1 MKKLLQLGFLLL
13 LVLAAYSCQKEDAE
27 AEDPGVSKAF
37 ERFQTDNQ
45 VILGSGGSETITLS
59 TSGDWTLSSDAP
71 SWLSFSPASGGPGE
85 TLVTVTSKQ
94 NDTKASRNA
103 TVTFKRGRQENQ
115 FTIRQRANVV
125 KRVLQYSGRL
135 TLSQQIKYNTASYT
149 LSGITALLAVPPTCI
164 YQDVSNFSCDYEVK
178 ECPDRINR
186 YVEREMQ
193 GALPPSGS
201 IVLSESC
208 DIHSY
213 YLSVDFD
220 HMDDPAPY
228 RKDTDYYKYT
238 GTIGNIVMPNH
249 PGVTAQ
255 ADRLWTEAKGNPVT
269 YARKCYEWTAEFL
282 KYERQPGNPLTMSEL
297 MESRTGDCSEYA
309 TLLVSLLRA
318 KGIPARHVNLKW
330 LGKDLY
336 HAIAEFYIPGY
347 GWIPMDASGKNQYPN
362 YNYFGTY
369 SGKGIIL
376 SFNIDIL
383 PKIHEFTAAIQSSSQ
398 MNVSWGEIDEKLQ
411 RF

>member
-1 MKKLLQLGFLLL
+1 MNKLLQLGFLLL

-135 TLSQQIKYNTASYT
+135 TLSLKVDYSESYT
-149 LSGITALLAVPPTCI
+149 LNWMKALLAVPPTCI

-193 GALPPSGS
+193 GTLPPSGS

-238 GTIGNIVMPNH
+238 GTIDNIVMPNH
-249 PGVTAQ
+249 PDVVAQ
-255 ADRLWTEAKGNPVT
+255 ADLLWTEAKGDLVI
-269 YARKCYEWTAEFL
+269 YARKCYEWTADFL
-282 KYERQPGNPLTMSEL
+282 EYDNQPSTPLTMSEL
-297 MESRTGDCSEYA
+297 MERRKGDCTEYA

-318 KGIPARHVNLKW
+318 KGIPARHVILKW
-330 LGKDLY
+330 RGLDTY
-336 HAIAEFYIPGY
+336 HARAEFYIPGY
-347 GWIPMDASGKNQYPN
+347 GWIPVDAQGKDQSPNQN
-362 YNYFGTY
+362 FFGTY
-369 SGKGIIL
+369 SGRGIIS
-376 SFNIDIL
+376 SFNINIL
-383 PKIHEFTAAIQSSSQ
+383 PKVYEFAIFHVESNKQ
-398 MNVSWGEIDEKLQ
+398 VSWELIDKLQ
-411 RF
+411 KF

>member
-135 TLSQQIKYNTASYT
+135 TLSLKVKYSASYT
-149 LSGITALLAVPPTCI
+149 LSGITALLAVPPTCL
-164 YQDVSNFSCDYEVK
+164 YQDVSNFSCDYKVK

-193 GALPPSGS
+193 GTLPPSGS
-201 IVLSESC
+201 IFLSESC

-249 PGVTAQ
+249 PGVAAQ
-255 ADRLWTEAKGNPVT
+255 ADLLWTEANGNLVT
-269 YARKCYEWTAEFL
+269 YARKCYEWTAGFL

-297 MESRTGDCSEYA
+297 MESRTGDCTEYA

-318 KGIPARHVNLKW
+318 KGIPARHVILKW
-330 LGKDLY
+330 QGTDIH
-336 HAIAEFYIPGY
+336 HARAEFYIPGY
-347 GWIPMDASGKNQYPN
+347 GWIPVDAQGLQQFPDQ
-362 YNYFGTY
+362 NYFGTY
-369 SGKGIIL
+369 SGKGIIF
-376 SFNIDIL
+376 SFNINIL
-383 PKIHEFTAAIQSSSQ
+383 PKSYEFSASVQCNASSQ
-398 MNVSWGEIDEKLQ
+398 MNVSWEIDDKLQ
-411 RF
+411 KF